1 MSYRAMM
8 RRHLLEKIYD
18 GMSEDEKRAFV
29 QLSMQDRG
37 HREIMTALDELK
49 KKADSNHHLFTS
61 DLLANIAGN
70 GIFDGAVWLLSRL
83 VKRL

>member
-18 GMSEDEKRAFV
+18 GMSEEEKRAFV

-37 HREIMTALDELK
+37 HREIMTSIDELK
-49 KKADSNHHLFTS
+49 KKADSNHHSFTS

-83 VKRL
+83 FKRL